1 MTTKENYHAL
11 MHKIKAAK
19 SAADLHRVEQ
29 SAGRLYS
36 AGCLSAKEYGII
48 EGDILERMVSIEL
61 SKDNSEGVDNGKD

>member
-1 MTTKENYHAL
+1 MTTKQTPTAPNYHAL
-11 MHKIKAAK
+11 MHKLKAAK

-48 EGDILERMVSIEL
+48 EGEILEHVVGLEI
-61 SKDNSEGVDNGKD
+61 NGKN